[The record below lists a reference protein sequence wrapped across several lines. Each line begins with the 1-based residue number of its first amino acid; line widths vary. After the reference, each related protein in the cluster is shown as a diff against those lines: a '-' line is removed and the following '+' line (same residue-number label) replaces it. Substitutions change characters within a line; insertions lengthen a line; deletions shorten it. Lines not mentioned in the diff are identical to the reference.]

1 VIQYD
6 APKNI
11 DVHTHRV
18 GRTGRAGVAGRAYAL
33 VTGAGFASLLV
44 SSMNQGKQMIPPD
57 LSNLARR
64 YKGKQQFSSNQYD
77 DGGDEEEFEDG
88 KNALGL
94 NSGSDKATWKAAKR
108 QHLQYSKGAGL
119 GQVSNTGSIKRQK
132 QAADDYSLGT
142 AFADFK
148 SSFHKAKNPDKAN

>member
-1 VIQYD
+1 M
-6 APKNI
+6 
-11 DVHTHRV
+11 T
-18 GRTGRAGVAGRAYAL
+18 
-33 VTGAGFASLLV
+33 
-44 SSMNQGKQMIPPD
+44 QGKQMIPPD
-57 LSNLARR
+57 LSSLARR
-64 YKGKQQFSSNQYD
+64 YKGKQQFSSHGYD
-77 DGGDEEEFEDG
+77 DGGDEEEFEEG

-119 GQVSNTGSIKRQK
+119 GVTNTNSTKRHK

-148 SSFHKAKNPDKAN
+148 SSFHKAKNPDGK